1 MIVTTIPDGYF
12 FVSLDLFPIILPI
25 LFLFVLLLFVFVRN
39 GASTRQVI
47 RELQE
52 NRIST
57 KDTTD
62 KLAITQGEL
71 AGRLNQLSETQITN
85 QNRLIDLMQSQE
97 RAVSQK
103 LEERLADLGQRFGDG
118 MEKSRVSQQTSLG
131 ELKERLVLNHLTILY
146 NLFDKGAT
154 RMLFFK
160 LRNYL
165 DILIPFLVVLGRLPT
180 KVEGIGIQGRIVYTN
195 DVEVDPYVVDLLRS
209 I

>member
-1 MIVTTIPDGYF
+1 MNKIDESNF
-12 FVSLDLFPIILPI
+12 I
-25 LFLFVLLLFVFVRN
+25 LFAAQSYDNPQCMDETEFFDDLKRFKYLKRLFN
-39 GASTRQVI
+39 KYK
-47 RELQE
+47 E
-52 NRIST
+52 N
-57 KDTTD
+57 
-62 KLAITQGEL
+62 
-71 AGRLNQLSETQITN
+71 
-85 QNRLIDLMQSQE
+85 
-97 RAVSQK
+97 
-103 LEERLADLGQRFGDG
+103 
-118 MEKSRVSQQTSLG
+118 G

-160 LRNYL
+160 LRNYS